1 MLEPPLH
8 VLHSLTIKK
17 YLISIIIILHNS
29 LSLSLQLIGWRQ
41 NARHLLLYI
50 TDAGFHYA
58 GDGKV
63 HTIID

>member
-1 MLEPPLH
+1 MDEVH
-8 VLHSLTIKK
+8 VHSLTVNE
-17 YLISIIIILHNS
+17 YLINICHIIVS
-29 LSLSLQLIGWRQ
+29 LFLQLIGWRR

-63 HTIID
+63 HTTKIK